1 MALIYTFNAKEA
13 SVPTRALSVVAGLLS
28 RATVQKTLWLS
39 ALPLLL
45 AVTALA
51 SEPTLVNVVSIPGDS
66 IDARKLKPGETS
78 GANVNRLGFF
88 SDLFYDRK
96 TGYWYALSDRGP
108 GGGLLEYATR
118 VQRMRI
124 PVNRHTGVVG
134 TPVID
139 RTILFKE
146 PGGQPFNGKNPALL
160 NDDKSFLGLSFDP
173 EGIVVG
179 RGGHLF
185 VADEYGPSLYEFSP
199 RGRFLRAFE
208 IPDNLKPTENDGMR
222 NYVDGRPT
230 ITSGRQDNRGFEG
243 LAINPAGT
251 KLYGVLQDPLVNEGS
266 DGDGRRSRN
275 TRLVEFDIATGQSTA
290 QYIYQL
296 ESRITLN
303 NITLD
308 TADDFPATSQGR
320 NIGVSAIV
328 AINATDFLVLE
339 RDNRGLG
346 IEETPPPLHK
356 RIYRISLHGATDV
369 QHLSLANSDDLPSG
383 VIPVSKEPF
392 IDVLAQL
399 TEQTV
404 PEKFEG
410 LAIGPRLADGSYAI
424 LLGTD
429 NDYSVTQTGAGEQFD
444 ICVDATGAR
453 REQVSIDQGCP
464 GDLTLIPGF
473 LMSFKGTVEAY
484 QPVRHVHEKDDDVD
498 DDDAE
503 DDYRRQ

>member
-1 MALIYTFNAKEA
+1 MALIHTCNAKEA
-13 SVPTRALSVVAGLLS
+13 SVPMRALSVVAGLLS
-28 RATVQKTLWLS
+28 RATVQKTLWFS
-39 ALPLLL
+39 ALPFLL
-45 AVTALA
+45 AMTAMA
-51 SEPTLVNVVSIPGDS
+51 SEPLLVNVVSIPGDS

-139 RTILFKE
+139 RTILFKDAD
-146 PGGQPFNGKNPALL
+146 GKPFNGQNPELL
-160 NDDKSFLGLSFDP
+160 NGDKSVLGLSFDP

-179 RGGHLF
+179 RGGYLF

-199 RGRFLRAFE
+199 RGRFLRAFK
-208 IPDNLKPTENDGMR
+208 IPDNLKPKESDGTP
-222 NYVDGRPT
+222 NYLDDRAK

-251 KLYGVLQDPLVNEGS
+251 KLYGVLQDPLVHEGS
-266 DGDGRRSRN
+266 NNDGRRSRN
-275 TRLVEFDIATGQSTA
+275 VRLVEFDIATGQSTA

-296 ESRITLN
+296 ESSTTLN
-303 NITLD
+303 NITPD
-308 TADDFPATSQGR
+308 TADVFSATSQGR

-328 AINATDFLVLE
+328 AINSTDFLVLE

-346 IEETPPPLHK
+346 IEVTPTPVHK
-356 RIYRISLHGATDV
+356 RIYRISLRDATDV
-369 QHLSLANSDDLPSG
+369 QDILLANSDDLPSG

-399 TEQTV
+399 TKVRQTV
-404 PEKFEG
+404 PEKLEG

-429 NDYSVTQTGAGEQFD
+429 NDYSVTQTGAGEQFNV
-444 ICVDATGAR
+444 CVDTTGTLR
-453 REQVSIDQGCP
+453 DQVSIDKGCP
-464 GDLTLIPGF
+464 DNLALIPGF
-473 LMSFKGTVEAY
+473 LMSFKGTIKAY
-484 QPVRHVHEKDDDVD
+484 QPARHVHEKDVD
-498 DDDAE
+498 DDD
-503 DDYRRQ
+503 